1 MMFEPDFIDFI
12 ELLNLH
18 QVDYMI
24 VGAHALA
31 YHGRPRLMRKTI
43 IPKKQKIIHGYLI

>member
-1 MMFEPDFIDFI
+1 MFEPDFIDFI

-31 YHGRPRLMRKTI
+31 YHGRPRMPKTI
-43 IPKKQKIIHGYLI
+43 IPKKQKTIHGSLI